1 MSVVKRLNSIDAL
14 NRFNGKHTN
23 HPLVTVLDLSESK
36 PGEPGKIH
44 FELYGIFLKDSKC
57 NAMKY
62 GRNYYDY
69 QDGTLIFV
77 APEQIVEIEDVDEDG
92 LHQPSG
98 LVLFFH
104 PDLIRGTS
112 LGQHIKDYTF
122 FSYQIN
128 EALHISEKE
137 RLFVL
142 DCFEKIETEIE
153 RPIDKHSKKLI
164 ANTIELLLNYCVR
177 FYDRQFISREIA
189 NKGIVERF
197 EAILDDYFESEKLI
211 NEGIPSVAY
220 CADCLNISVKYFGDL
235 IKKETGQSAKDY
247 ILNRTIEQ
255 AKNRIVQ
262 NDMTVNEIAYSLG
275 FKYPQHFSRLFKDK
289 VGYSPSEFKNLN

>member
-104 PDLIRGTS
+104 PDLICGTS

-177 FYDRQFISREIA
+177 FYDSQFISREIA

-211 NEGIPSVAY
+211 NKGIPSVAY

>member
-1 MSVVKRLNSIDAL
+1 MKRLNSIDAL
-14 NRFNGKHTN
+14 NKFNGKHTN
-23 HPLVTVLDLSESK
+23 HPLVTIIDLSKSK
-36 PGEPGKIH
+36 PGEPGKVH
-44 FELYGIFLKDSKC
+44 FELFGIFLKDSEC
-57 NAMKY
+57 NVIKY
-62 GRNYYDY
+62 GRKYYDY
-69 QDGTLIFV
+69 QDGTLVFV
-77 APEQIVEIEDVDEDG
+77 APDQIIEIEDVDENG

-122 FSYQIN
+122 FSYQVN

-142 DCFEKIETEIE
+142 DCFQKIEAEIE

-164 ANTIELLLNYCVR
+164 ANTIELLLNYCLR

-197 EAILDDYFESEKLI
+197 ETILDHYFESEKLI

-220 CADCLNISVKYFGDL
+220 CADSLNISVKYFGDL

-247 ILNRTIEQ
+247 ILNRTIEE

-262 NDMTVNEIAYSLG
+262 NDKTVNEIAYSLG
-275 FKYPQHFSRLFKDK
+275 FKYPQHFTRLFKQK
-289 VGYSPSEFKNLN
+289 VGLTPNEYRMN

>member
-1 MSVVKRLNSIDAL
+1 MSEAKRLNSIDAL
-14 NRFNGKHTN
+14 NKFNGKHTN
-23 HPLVTVLDLSESK
+23 HPLVTVIDLSKSK
-36 PGEPGKIH
+36 PGVPGKVH
-44 FELYGIFLKDSKC
+44 FELFGIFLKDSKC
-57 NAMKY
+57 NTMKY

-69 QDGTLIFV
+69 QDGTLVFV
-77 APEQIVEIEDVDEDG
+77 APGQTVEIEDVDENG

-112 LGQHIKDYTF
+112 LGNNLKEYSF
-122 FSYQIN
+122 FSYQVN

-137 RLFVL
+137 RLLVL

-197 EAILDDYFESEKLI
+197 ETLLDDYFQSEKLI
-211 NEGIPSVAY
+211 NEGIPTVAY
-220 CADCLNISVKYFGDL
+220 CADALNISVKYFGDL
-235 IKKETGQSAKDY
+235 INKETGQSAKDY
-247 ILNRTIEQ
+247 ILNRTIEE
-255 AKNRIVQ
+255 AKNRIVK
-262 NDMTVNEIAYSLG
+262 NDKTVNEIAYSLG
-275 FKYPQHFSRLFKDK
+275 FKYPQHFTRLFKQK
-289 VGYSPSEFKNLN
+289 VGVSPLEFRNYN